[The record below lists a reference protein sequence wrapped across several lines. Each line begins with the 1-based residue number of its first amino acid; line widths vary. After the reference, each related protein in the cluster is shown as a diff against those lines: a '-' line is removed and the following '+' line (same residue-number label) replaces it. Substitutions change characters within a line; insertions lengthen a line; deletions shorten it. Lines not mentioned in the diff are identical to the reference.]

1 MAGDGPHGAT
11 PYRGNETRTAGHT
24 EAFARTRG
32 KHLVAKLKTTGTVH
46 DTLTGYD
53 FTVDT
58 PLRPLRAMRVK
69 CLECCCN
76 NSAEVRRC
84 HMTDC
89 PLWPFRMGRN
99 PNRAGMGSREGSFR
113 KSSPG
118 SINDSGSNSPEEG

>member
-1 MAGDGPHGAT
+1 MNRLPKQRNARSEAH
-11 PYRGNETRTAGHT
+11 RGLRAHTGKASSGETENNRHRSRYL
-24 EAFARTRG
+24 E
-32 KHLVAKLKTTGTVH
+32 
-46 DTLTGYD
+46 GYD
-53 FTVDT
+53 FTVDA

-99 PNRAGMGSREGSFR
+99 PNRAGMGNREGSFR